1 MGPLFVTHS
10 VINHRHT
17 HKHIHAHIHYQ
28 PKNISLFSSYVSHRL
43 PYSIFLFSWMYI
55 MFFVML
61 WGLLA
66 ILLSTY
72 LLFLSL
78 FFSLSFP
85 SIPHF
90 LSFFPAPSLL
100 FSLPFLSASLFM
112 WSCRRRH
119 GWPARVTRG
128 NSGSWGSSH
137 PLPCLFLTLAA
148 LRQGSIKSFYT
159 HAHTHILM
167 HLISA

>member
-1 MGPLFVTHS
+1 MGPLLVTHS

-28 PKNISLFSSYVSHRL
+28 PKNISLFSSYVSHCL
-43 PYSIFLFSWMYI
+43 PYSIFS
-55 MFFVML
+55 
-61 WGLLA
+61 LLVNVHDVFCHA
-66 ILLSTY
+66 LRPFGHFTVSMSLV
-72 LLFLSL
+72 FLSL

-90 LSFFPAPSLL
+90 FLFSPAPSLS

-112 WSCRRRH
+112 WSCRRQP

-128 NSGSWGSSH
+128 NSGS
-137 PLPCLFLTLAA
+137 
-148 LRQGSIKSFYT
+148 
-159 HAHTHILM
+159 
-167 HLISA
+167 